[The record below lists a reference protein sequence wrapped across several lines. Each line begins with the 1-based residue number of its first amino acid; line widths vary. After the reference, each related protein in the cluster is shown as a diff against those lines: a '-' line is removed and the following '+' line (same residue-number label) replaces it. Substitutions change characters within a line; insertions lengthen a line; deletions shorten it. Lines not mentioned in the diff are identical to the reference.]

1 MRPETIE
8 NILTTLHT
16 GTWFGFGGK
25 EKTYANL
32 IIHSGDEKPTQE
44 SLEAELKSQQDAYDN
59 DYARKRLAEY
69 PSIEELIVA
78 LWENVVEERTAA
90 VISLEGKRQAVKT
103 KYPK

>member
-1 MRPETIE
+1 MKMVDHQLVE
-8 NILTTLHT
+8 LT
-16 GTWFGFGGK
+16 
-25 EKTYANL
+25 
-32 IIHSGDEKPTQE
+32 D
-44 SLEAELKSQQDAYDN
+44 AEQQDHDDRTLKLVEETRIYDN

-69 PSIEELIVA
+69 PSIDELIVA